1 MVLEEKFKDK
11 TGGKYPFIRFK
22 DVSVDK
28 RAGSVSVTVSVP
40 YDVYDGLTSGGETEI
55 ISSAISEIFMEE
67 GVTMPVSVIY
77 KKVYYNADIIKRLTE
92 KFLAEQYGAYC
103 SQISQDAVTADI
115 ENGVP
120 LINVDVP
127 DYLAGAFTAAEIP
140 EAIADYIDELY
151 GTQSKVTVTRHAADA
166 FRIDDSAPKME
177 AVQAKQYFHST
188 SGESVLVGKPIT
200 DSALYISRL
209 PENAFETCVA
219 GTISDLQDRVSKKGY
234 HFHTFTL
241 NDTTGSLDCI
251 MFTRRKKGGVLG
263 ALTDGMTIKTVGS
276 FEDENNTVGKRK
288 FIVDRVSFCDID
300 YSAVDDSEPQKAFDK
315 TPVPIISYSDSADS
329 LEQILTETNP
339 LLAGRTYVSLDF
351 ETTGLN
357 PAACKVIEVGIARM
371 TDGKVVEY
379 FDTFVDPGIPIP
391 RDASEKNNIYDKDV
405 QGAPPIE
412 YVLPQMLEFIGNSP
426 VIAHNGNNYDYILL
440 GRLLKEAGAEFR
452 NKLIDTLEMA
462 NYLRIPCKHNL
473 GDLCRYF
480 HIPLVNAHRA
490 YADCI
495 ATAKLFAELVRYGNL
510 KTI

>member
-127 DYLAGAFTAAEIP
+127 DYLAGAFTSAEIP
-140 EAIADYIDELY
+140 KAIEDYIDELY
-151 GTQSKVTVTRHAADA
+151 GTQSEVTVTRHAADA
-166 FRIDDSAPKME
+166 FKIDDSAPKME

-251 MFTRRKKGGVLG
+251 MFTRRK
-263 ALTDGMTIKTVGS
+263 I
-276 FEDENNTVGKRK
+276 
-288 FIVDRVSFCDID
+288 
-300 YSAVDDSEPQKAFDK
+300 
-315 TPVPIISYSDSADS
+315 
-329 LEQILTETNP
+329 
-339 LLAGRTYVSLDF
+339 GR
-351 ETTGLN
+351 
-357 PAACKVIEVGIARM
+357 
-371 TDGKVVEY
+371 
-379 FDTFVDPGIPIP
+379 
-391 RDASEKNNIYDKDV
+391 
-405 QGAPPIE
+405 
-412 YVLPQMLEFIGNSP
+412 
-426 VIAHNGNNYDYILL
+426 AH
-440 GRLLKEAGAEFR
+440 
-452 NKLIDTLEMA
+452 
-462 NYLRIPCKHNL
+462 
-473 GDLCRYF
+473 
-480 HIPLVNAHRA
+480 V
-490 YADCI
+490 
-495 ATAKLFAELVRYGNL
+495 
-510 KTI
+510 